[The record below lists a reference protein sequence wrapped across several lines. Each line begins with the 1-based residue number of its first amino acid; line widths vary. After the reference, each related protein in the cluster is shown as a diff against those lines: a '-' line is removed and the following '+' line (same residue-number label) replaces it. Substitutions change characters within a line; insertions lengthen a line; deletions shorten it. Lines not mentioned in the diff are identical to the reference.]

1 MSRLFA
7 RDQLRHFFL
16 WLTFYLLLSVAA
28 VNIGL
33 ALGWSVQASAAPPLG
48 ALAVVLALY
57 LWRTGIGKRIGLGVP
72 ADVPARRVWFHLP
85 LLLLVALPLAFGFR
99 TDLAAPVVGA
109 VLAHALFVG
118 FLEEVL
124 FRGMLLQA
132 LLQKNRPV
140 WAVMV
145 SALTFGV
152 GHAFSLLIGQGA
164 EDTALQ
170 IVNATVVGL
179 IFTLVVM
186 ATGNL
191 HAVIVAHVLY
201 NAVAALA
208 RPTDGVV
215 HVVAGAV
222 VLVVYGGWL
231 LYGAGVRDR
240 LRVAPTSSA
249 ARPR

>member
-16 WLTFYLLLSVAA
+16 WLAFYLVISVAA
-28 VNIGL
+28 VNIGIS
-33 ALGWSVQASAAPPLG
+33 LGLSVQASAAPPLG
-48 ALAVVLALY
+48 ALAVVMALY
-57 LWRTGIGKRIGLGVP
+57 LWRTGIGGQLGLGVP
-72 ADVPARRVWFHLP
+72 ADVPARRVWFYLP
-85 LLLLVALPLAFGFR
+85 LLLLVGLPPVFGFR
-99 TDLAAPVVGA
+99 TDLTALVVGA

-118 FLEEVL
+118 FIEEVL

-132 LLQKNRPV
+132 LLQRNRPV
-140 WAVMV
+140 WAVAV

-152 GHAFSLLIGQGA
+152 GHAVSLLIGQGA

-191 HAVIVAHVLY
+191 HAAIAAHVLY

-208 RPTDGVV
+208 KPTDGVA

-222 VLVVYGGWL
+222 ILVAYGGWL
-231 LYGAGVRDR
+231 LYGAGVLDR
-240 LRVAPTSSA
+240 LQASPASSA